1 MKNWQKP
8 PAKMTKSGNFR
19 FSNFCANFDF
29 KIGLFYVVFRVK
41 IDHFR
46 FQIVEIF
53 ENFEVLDMTR
63 VIRVI
68 HDYTMRQLGPFP
80 SSIFHPVRN
89 PSHDEI
95 SNLDFYQS
103 RLDVKKINIELI
115 FLIFEFFIVILTL
128 TVMLKE

>member
-41 IDHFR
+41 LEHFR
-46 FQIVEIF
+46 FQIVEI
-53 ENFEVLDMTR
+53 FEVLDMTR

-89 PSHDEI
+89 PCHDEI
-95 SNLDFYQS
+95 LNLDFYRS
-103 RLDVKKINIELI
+103 RLDVENSHRIDIFD
-115 FLIFEFFIVILTL
+115 FLIFSNFLLFY
-128 TVMLKE
+128 

>member
-41 IDHFR
+41 IEHFR

-103 RLDVKKINIELI
+103 RLDVENSHRIDIFD
-115 FLIFEFFIVILTL
+115 FLIFSNFLLFY
-128 TVMLKE
+128 